1 MNCPHCKQRIDELSS
16 FCDSCGADLTDGQD
30 RNPATGTAPASETPV
45 RPVVTGPP
53 GMGPA
58 VLAPG
63 PVAQTRLPEEPLGR
77 WPSDRPVT
85 GPANTTPEPA
95 SRLPGPAVV
104 ASPPVLPG
112 SPIRL
117 SQQERV
123 LRQYAAVQ
131 LRSRSKGE
139 GTLYVTD
146 SRVIFYATAKG
157 RGTQRGSMLMQQTN
171 VADITGVTA
180 FTSRRI
186 SLGLIFLTALFA
198 LFTVSTLLVAPVF
211 ALLWLI
217 ATVVCVIALIGGAAR
232 RGSTGVTIFS
242 RNDGSSPINFGTFGA
257 QRGWIGS
264 LAQTFGGPFLAVFGV
279 FTVFDVLVGHPGQDS
294 YQIITE
300 LGALILDLQTRGDLA
315 YEYYGIGAAQPQPSR
330 A

>member
-1 MNCPHCKQRIDELSS
+1 MNCPNCKQRIDDSSS
-16 FCDSCGADLTDGQD
+16 FCDSCRADLTDGQD
-30 RNPATGTAPASETPV
+30 RNLATGTASPRDTPAG
-45 RPVVTGPP
+45 PVVTGPP

-58 VLAPG
+58 PAAPV
-63 PVAQTRLPEEPLGR
+63 PVPQTRLPEEPLGR
-77 WPSDRPVT
+77 WPSELPAT
-85 GPANTTPEPA
+85 GPATAPEPA
-95 SRLPGPAVV
+95 TKAPGPAVV
-104 ASPPVLPG
+104 AGSQVLPG

-171 VADITGVTA
+171 VADITGVA
-180 FTSRRI
+180 AYTSRRI
-186 SLGLIFLTALFA
+186 SLGLIFLTGLFA
-198 LFTVSTLLVAPVF
+198 LFTLSTLFVAPLF
-211 ALLWLI
+211 AVIWLI

-232 RGSTGVTIFS
+232 HGSTGVMIFS
-242 RNDGSSPINFGTFGA
+242 RDNGRSPINFGTFA
-257 QRGWIGS
+257 SRRGWIGS
-264 LAQTFGGPFLAVFGV
+264 LAQTLGGPFLSVFGV
-279 FTVFDVLVGHPGQDS
+279 FTVFDVLEGHPGQDT

-315 YEYYGIGAAQPQPSR
+315 YEYYGIGPAQRQPSR